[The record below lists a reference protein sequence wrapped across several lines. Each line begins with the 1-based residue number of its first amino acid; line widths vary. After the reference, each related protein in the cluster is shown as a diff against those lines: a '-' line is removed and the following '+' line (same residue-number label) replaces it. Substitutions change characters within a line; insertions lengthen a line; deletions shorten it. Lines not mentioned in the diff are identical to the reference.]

1 MGRKA
6 KKSGSGAGTLVLGI
20 VDLLDARAIFTPS
33 FWRHSDF

>member
-6 KKSGSGAGTLVLGI
+6 KKSGSGTGMLVLGI
-20 VDLLDARAIFTPS
+20 VDLVNARAVCTPS